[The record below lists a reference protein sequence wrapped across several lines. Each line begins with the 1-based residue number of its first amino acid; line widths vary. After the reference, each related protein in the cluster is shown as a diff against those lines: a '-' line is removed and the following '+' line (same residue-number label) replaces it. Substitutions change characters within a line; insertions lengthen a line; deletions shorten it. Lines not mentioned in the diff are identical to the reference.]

1 MQMARANVKG
11 GGIGSRVVKEVGYRT
26 GKPATRISP
35 GGASQIGESVGNKAT
50 DSNRM
55 LRKSADPVREGSFP
69 AGSID
74 AVKLGAAGTAQV
86 SLTQIFN
93 GPDCQRNPTSTA
105 HWTNQSATW
114 FGGMSPHLA
123 LSLREAAQCQNGQ
136 CRGKSRGARFQ
147 LAHRPASQS

>member
-69 AGSID
+69 AGSIG
-74 AVKLGAAGTAQV
+74 AVKLGNEVARNVCGG
-86 SLTQIFN
+86 
-93 GPDCQRNPTSTA
+93 GPGKGRELLGKSG
-105 HWTNQSATW
+105 TNQVYGAPAQGNPPK
-114 FGGMSPHLA
+114 GGELFP
-123 LSLREAAQCQNGQ
+123 GF
-136 CRGKSRGARFQ
+136 GKSGGK
-147 LAHRPASQS
+147 